1 MKWQQVADQP
11 FDFYFLI
18 TKQGLVSN
26 LKNVNSKT
34 ILTKLK
40 NCVQYRKTVN
50 DFEQEIGDGNNYY
63 HLYLRDTNKK
73 EAGNGSIVKK
83 YLLTA
88 PSLFSRCST
97 RASLAVKILAA
108 KLHFCVNNRCSSTW
122 NRLTAILETIK
133 K

>member
-1 MKWQQVADQP
+1 MADQP

-40 NCVQYRKTVN
+40 NCVQYRKSVN

-63 HLYLRDTNKK
+63 HLYLRDT
-73 EAGNGSIVKK
+73 NGSIVKK

-108 KLHFCVNNRCSSTW
+108 KLHFCVNNRCSST
-122 NRLTAILETIK
+122 
-133 K
+133 